1 MVILF
6 SGIFLILHGIVFYLY
21 SGQSARLFE
30 LKPGMTWPDGSWV
43 FSKFIDDKITRRI
56 GLISCLLSGTGFVS
70 SGIAILLETDLWQQ
84 MVVISVVFSS
94 IIIILLWNGSF
105 QKLTD
110 QGFLGLIMNIAIIA
124 VLLF

>member
-1 MVILF
+1 MISHIF
-6 SGIFLILHGIVFYLY
+6 GIFLILHGIVFYLY
-21 SGQSARLFE
+21 AGQSSGIFE

-56 GLISCLLSGTGFVS
+56 GLISCLLSGTGFIA
-70 SGIAILLETDLWQQ
+70 SGIAILFETDLWQQ

-110 QGFLGLIMNIAIIA
+110 QGFLGLIINIAIIA

>member
-43 FSKFIDDKITRRI
+43 FSKFYDDKITRRI
-56 GLISCLLSGTGFVS
+56 VLISCLLSGTGFVT
-70 SGIAILLETDLWQQ
+70 SGIAILFETDLWQQ

-110 QGFLGLIMNIAIIA
+110 QGFLGLIINIAIIA

>member
-56 GLISCLLSGTGFVS
+56 GLISCLLSGTGFVT
-70 SGIAILLETDLWQQ
+70 SGIAILFETDLWQQ

-110 QGFLGLIMNIAIIA
+110 QGFLGLIINIAIIA